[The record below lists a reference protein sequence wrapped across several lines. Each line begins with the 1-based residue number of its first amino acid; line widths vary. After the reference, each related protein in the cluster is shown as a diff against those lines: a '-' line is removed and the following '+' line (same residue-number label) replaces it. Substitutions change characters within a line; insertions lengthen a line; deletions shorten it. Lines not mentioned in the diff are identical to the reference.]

1 MPLLFLTVA
10 LIVSVV
16 IYFVSTQRELVGLD
30 EKVKNA
36 ISQIGVQIETR
47 WDAISALTKLT
58 GKYSMHEYN
67 TLQNTIQLRRS
78 AAIETGEDALQQ
90 INALDQVMSRINAV
104 AEEYPDLKASDIYT
118 DTIELLNEFE
128 NNVRYSRQMYND
140 TATQLNKLVR
150 QWPSSFIAR
159 LLGFSQV
166 KYLQLGNAKSEYPNI

>member
-1 MPLLFLTVA
+1 
-10 LIVSVV
+10 
-16 IYFVSTQRELVGLD
+16 
-30 EKVKNA
+30 
-36 ISQIGVQIETR
+36 
-47 WDAISALTKLT
+47 
-58 GKYSMHEYN
+58 MHEYN

-150 QWPSSFIAR
+150 Q
-159 LLGFSQV
+159 
-166 KYLQLGNAKSEYPNI
+166 